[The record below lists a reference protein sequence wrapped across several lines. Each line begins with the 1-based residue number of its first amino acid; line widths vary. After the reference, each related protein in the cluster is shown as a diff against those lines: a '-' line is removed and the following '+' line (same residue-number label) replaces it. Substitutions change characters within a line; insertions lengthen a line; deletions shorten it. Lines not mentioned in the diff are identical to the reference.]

1 MSKGRDR
8 TVYRR
13 QDGNWVN
20 KRNDVDRA
28 SSLHRTQR
36 EAEGAAR
43 DMLGRQGG
51 GELTTQGRDGRFRSK
66 DTIAPGNDPFPPR
79 DKEH

>member
-13 QDGNWVN
+13 DDGKWVN
-20 KRNDVDRA
+20 QRNDSDRA
-28 SSLHRTQR
+28 SSLHNTQKV
-36 EAEGAAR
+36 AHDTAKQ
-43 DMLGRQGG
+43 MLQNQGG
-51 GELTTQGRDGRFRSK
+51 GELTTKGQDGRIRSK
-66 DTIAPGNDPFPPR
+66 DTISPGRDPFPPR